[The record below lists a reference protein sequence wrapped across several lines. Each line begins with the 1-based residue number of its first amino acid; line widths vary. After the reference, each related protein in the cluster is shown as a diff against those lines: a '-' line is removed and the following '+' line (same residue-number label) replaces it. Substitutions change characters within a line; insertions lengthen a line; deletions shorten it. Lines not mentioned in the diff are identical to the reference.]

1 MNRSRPGL
9 ERRGLACLIGCF
21 SVATIVSLIGGTGQA
36 ARAGASTGQQPD
48 KLHVTKWLKVSGYRD
63 GKKVVRC
70 LSGLELKPGMEF
82 SQIEVDKAKEMED
95 APNNYPEQSWDRR
108 GDPSRARDC
117 AGAVMQNLMARFNA
131 EIEPDKRAYAFGADN
146 FYQNVL
152 KPFGW
157 EIRIFNI
164 RTSYEKGDIVVFKTG
179 GKAAH
184 VATVIN
190 ETPVSSRTNVFIE
203 TKDGDEGTFVN
214 RLPLAGFSSHGAN
227 PGANSEVDRITVVNQ
242 ELIRHY
248 GNLADAEIW
257 RIDKEIKFE
266 LAANEAACRS
276 AETACAPQDLG
287 ERIAK
292 VIPSLPFFAQS
303 NQAKTSRPV
312 GDPLSMHY
320 NVEQAD
326 GAVAIDDPAKIVF
339 GAGWQVGCASPAR
352 TETERQETQAAY
364 RGKLCQGGGEVTS
377 GVLGE
382 NSCMTS
388 TGERGTLDI
397 ANYGDPYTGYAKIF
411 VATPSLTLTVSA
423 GVALHTSKAH
433 GPRGRPEV
441 IQAAKKAA
449 EDWAQGIASR
459 LMGEMDIPPGA
470 GPAVIAALLPGA
482 FRGPEPGVGAP
493 AAAGYVSQARALVD
507 QRNLAGALAPMQQA
521 YQLAPASPAVN
532 YDLSCLYQPQ
542 DQPLTALKHLQ
553 QYAQLAPGAPDRDAV
568 EARMAVL
575 QAELQRHPRA
585 QLDPTACRDV
595 FGWAETEKDV
605 AKRAKDVGRQQ
616 AVLEILIASQ
626 RGDCATAR
634 KQQESYRA
642 RYPR

>member
-164 RTSYEKGDIVVFKTG
+164 RTSYET
-179 GKAAH
+179 
-184 VATVIN
+184 
-190 ETPVSSRTNVFIE
+190 
-203 TKDGDEGTFVN
+203 
-214 RLPLAGFSSHGAN
+214 AGRRA
-227 PGANSEVDRITVVNQ
+227 
-242 ELIRHY
+242 
-248 GNLADAEIW
+248 
-257 RIDKEIKFE
+257 
-266 LAANEAACRS
+266 EAAGG
-276 AETACAPQDLG
+276 PQDLG

-441 IQAAKKAA
+441 IRAAKKAA
-449 EDWAQGIASR
+449 EDWAQVIASR
-459 LMGEMDIPPGA
+459 LMGQMDIPPGA
-470 GPAVIAALLPGA
+470 GPSVIAALLPGA

-532 YDLSCLYQPQ
+532 YDLSWLYQAQ